1 MDDSLQ
7 SIIRGAM
14 ADEKTIISRLLDTL
28 EMFSIENVMLNT
40 MLITYAERFQLG
52 NWQQDLEN
60 LKAERAQDVR
70 QQFALLRLAVEREHD
85 LEKAIEQFLKGTL
98 PKGPVH

>member
-52 NWQQDLEN
+52 NWQQDLE
-60 LKAERAQDVR
+60 
-70 QQFALLRLAVEREHD
+70 
-85 LEKAIEQFLKGTL
+85 KAIEQFLKGTL